1 MSSSIEQL
9 VNDII
14 RKQQVKDSQGIV
26 FLKNGAF
33 FHFTAYFDGVR
44 SIWLAYREALT
55 SEDYDELQNII
66 KNFTTGGVIS
76 NGEVDILLSEIASMM
91 KADENMFE
99 DQDEMDIN

>member
-1 MSSSIEQL
+1 MNSIEQL

-14 RKQQVKDSQGIV
+14 RRQQAKDSQGIV

-44 SIWLAYREALT
+44 SIWLAYRQALA
-55 SEDYDELQNII
+55 SGEYEELDYII
-66 KNFTTGGVIS
+66 KNYTTGGVIS
-76 NGEVDILLSEIASMM
+76 NGEVDILLSEVASMM
-91 KADENMFE
+91 KADESMFE